1 MINDYS
7 IWYLAYRC
15 LGWYQNLQ
23 NESNTNRKL
32 MEIDADD
39 AEPIHITGEGGDDLK
54 CHMTILTTSYNNH
67 TILDQP
73 PNYIR
78 RF

>member
-1 MINDYS
+1 
-7 IWYLAYRC
+7 
-15 LGWYQNLQ
+15 
-23 NESNTNRKL
+23 

-39 AEPIHITGEGGDDLK
+39 AEPIHITGEGGNDLK

-73 PNYIR
+73 PKCRMTILTTSYDNRTILGR
-78 RF
+78 PAKCHI